1 MKWGEEMGNAVA
13 KWIKEDKDKWFNGY
27 SCTMLKVFGELQE
40 YDYIEYDNLD
50 LKKYEGFFDV
60 FCTQNTFKSKKRTK
74 DNVLQLRMLWQDLD
88 NVKDIPLTIKK
99 IDKLVKDGI
108 IPEYNYIIDS
118 GTGLHI
124 KWVLKDYSGSKRNLQ
139 AWDKLQKYL
148 YKKLKHLGADR
159 GALDVSRVLRVEGSI
174 NSKNNK
180 VVKKIATKKVSDND
194 LWELYNKYIY
204 TLYKEKKQT
213 KKANKKS
220 KLRLITNSYNLNK
233 TRLLDLK
240 KILELRNY
248 KLDGVRNKFLML
260 YGTYY
265 ILSGATPNEAI
276 CKLNELNKKI
286 KSKKKGSNSEIK
298 TIIRNGIKRAKAS
311 LQEIPKLLPKNSTI
325 IEMLNITLEEQ
336 KYLKTIISK
345 EVKYIRKNEHKKEN
359 RRNKNGLTNR
369 EQKKRDLIE
378 EVRKLSEEGY
388 KQVEIAKKLNI
399 TKGRVSQINKEL
411 KIADTMNKKEEK
423 LKVKVADTMNKKE
436 EKLKVKVADT
446 MDKKFK
452 ANYNYNQIELAEKL
466 NRDMQ
471 LKKFN
476 EMAP

>member
-1 MKWGEEMGNAVA
+1 
-13 KWIKEDKDKWFNGY
+13 
-27 SCTMLKVFGELQE
+27 
-40 YDYIEYDNLD
+40 
-50 LKKYEGFFDV
+50 
-60 FCTQNTFKSKKRTK
+60 
-74 DNVLQLRMLWQDLD
+74 
-88 NVKDIPLTIKK
+88 
-99 IDKLVKDGI
+99 
-108 IPEYNYIIDS
+108 
-118 GTGLHI
+118 
-124 KWVLKDYSGSKRNLQ
+124 
-139 AWDKLQKYL
+139 
-148 YKKLKHLGADR
+148 
-159 GALDVSRVLRVEGSI
+159 
-174 NSKNNK
+174 
-180 VVKKIATKKVSDND
+180 
-194 LWELYNKYIY
+194 
-204 TLYKEKKQT
+204 
-213 KKANKKS
+213 
-220 KLRLITNSYNLNK
+220 
-233 TRLLDLK
+233 
-240 KILELRNY
+240 
-248 KLDGVRNKFLML
+248 ML

-423 LKVKVADTMNKKE
+423 LKVKVADTMDKKE

>member
-1 MKWGEEMGNAVA
+1 MEFNELNLA
-13 KWIKEDKDKWFNGY
+13 ELDKDL
-27 SCTMLKVFGELQE
+27 TPEE
-40 YDYIEYDNLD
+40 RDE
-50 LKKYEGFFDV
+50 
-60 FCTQNTFKSKKRTK
+60 
-74 DNVLQLRMLWQDLD
+74 WQ
-88 NVKDIPLTIKK
+88 
-99 IDKLVKDGI
+99 
-108 IPEYNYIIDS
+108 
-118 GTGLHI
+118 
-124 KWVLKDYSGSKRNLQ
+124 
-139 AWDKLQKYL
+139 
-148 YKKLKHLGADR
+148 
-159 GALDVSRVLRVEGSI
+159 
-174 NSKNNK
+174 
-180 VVKKIATKKVSDND
+180 
-194 LWELYNKYIY
+194 
-204 TLYKEKKQT
+204 
-213 KKANKKS
+213 
-220 KLRLITNSYNLNK
+220 
-233 TRLLDLK
+233 
-240 KILELRNY
+240 
-248 KLDGVRNKFLML
+248 
-260 YGTYY
+260 
-265 ILSGATPNEAI
+265 AI

-423 LKVKVADTMNKKE
+423 LKVKVADTMDKKE